1 MEDNA
6 KMIHFHIKGRGMQ
19 SLVFVQI
26 TFENY
31 ATNLYKNGH
40 CQFAILTSIKR
51 FRIFIHFYTDS
62 LSIKTCFYK
71 TSNASYLKGI
81 FILGQSSAI
90 GVFNFIQKIQN
101 PNSKSL
107 AQSYKK
113 QKQPSRGVLRK
124 RYSKNMQQSYKRT
137 PMTKCNFNKAALQL
151 FSEHLFLR
159 TPVDGCFGKS
169 DLQCC

>member
-81 FILGQSSAI
+81 FSLGQSSTI
-90 GVFNFIQKIQN
+90 GVFNFIAI
-101 PNSKSL
+101 L
-107 AQSYKK
+107 YY
-113 QKQPSRGVLRK
+113 V
-124 RYSKNMQQSYKRT
+124 
-137 PMTKCNFNKAALQL
+137 
-151 FSEHLFLR
+151 
-159 TPVDGCFGKS
+159 
-169 DLQCC
+169 